1 MRREHRVGIA
11 FLIGAIATLAVFW
24 SIGSMFLDGYVLDL
38 GVMDFINHQYAAF
51 LLMYLPL
58 GTLAVVLLGAALAH
72 LAGERGAVLT
82 GRVFGEGADRR
93 WMMYGTAAGV
103 ILPVLV
109 RILLLEG
116 MPLAD
121 DEDAYRFQAQLLVTG
136 RLVAESP
143 PLKLFFDAP
152 FMINDGKYY
161 AQYFMGWPIL
171 MAPGVWL
178 GITGFMN
185 ALYFGVT
192 VVPLFLAARR
202 LAGSAWAKVAVL
214 LLLTS
219 PMLLVA
225 AATELSH
232 TSCMAA
238 LAWLVWLV
246 MRASDDDAPTW
257 VHAAA
262 ATAFSLAFLVRPAT
276 ALGLGAPLLAAWCWT
291 SLRRGTGRGAAVVAF
306 VVPAVVLS
314 GIFFGINQIQNGNP
328 LVASYTRGTEYAA
341 ENGHRFI
348 TNVMPENDQV
358 KEFGT
363 LDPSQILA
371 RGGVGLLRLNFA
383 LFGWPSSLALLLV
396 VGFAGWRRW
405 IWASLIAFAALHALA
420 RDAGIDTFGPV
431 HYTEAALPVIL
442 LTAAGFSRLHGWIA
456 SADAPHET
464 LRRAAVPSL
473 AASLVV
479 VAAVAYTPV
488 RWGAIARIASALRV
502 PYEQVADAGLA
513 EAVVF
518 TSRPFASRCAILP
531 TRPQRVFHPLNDPDL
546 RNSVLWA
553 NHLTVE
559 EDRRLME
566 HFPGRSGYIQLWD
579 LGCQLHLIPLDTA
592 DPAIIPRGNI
602 GGTEEGL
609 PP

>member
-1 MRREHRVGIA
+1 MQYEHRIGVA
-11 FLIGAIATLAVFW
+11 CLIGAVVTLAVFW

-58 GTLAVVLLGAALAH
+58 GTLAVGLLGAALPN
-72 LAGERGAVLT
+72 LAGDRGAALVEK
-82 GRVFGEGADRR
+82 VFGEGADRR
-93 WMMYGTAAGV
+93 WMVYATAVGV

-109 RILLLEG
+109 RILLLQG

-152 FMINDGKYY
+152 FMINDGRYY

-185 ALYFGVT
+185 ALYFGAT

-202 LAGSAWAKVAVL
+202 LAGSAWAKVGVI

-238 LAWLVWLV
+238 LAWLVWLA

-257 VHAAA
+257 VHAGVAA
-262 ATAFSLAFLVRPAT
+262 AFSLAFLVRPAT
-276 ALGLGAPLLAAWCWT
+276 ALGLGAPLVVAWAWT
-291 SLRRGTGRGAAVVAF
+291 SLRRESGRGAAVVAF
-306 VVPAVVLS
+306 VVPAVILAGV
-314 GIFFGINQIQNGNP
+314 FFGINQLQNGNP
-328 LVASYTRGTEYAA
+328 LVTSYTRGTEYAA
-341 ENGHRFI
+341 ENGYRFI
-348 TNVMPENDQV
+348 TNVMPENAQV
-358 KEFGT
+358 KEFGN

-396 VGFAGWRRW
+396 AGVAGWRRW
-405 IWASLIAFAALHALA
+405 IWASVVAFAALHALA

-431 HYTEAALPVIL
+431 HYTEAGLPVIL
-442 LTAAGFSRLHGWIA
+442 LSTAGLARLHGWLDGL
-456 SADAPHET
+456 DAPRPA
-464 LRRAAVPSL
+464 LRRAVVPAI
-473 AASLVV
+473 AAALVV
-479 VAAVAYTPV
+479 VAAATYTPV
-488 RWGAIARIASALRV
+488 RWGAIARITSALRV

-518 TSRPFASRCAILP
+518 TSRPFASRCAIMP
-531 TRPQRVFHPLNDPDL
+531 TKPQRVFHPLNDPDL

-566 HFPGRSGYIQLWD
+566 QFPGRTGYIQLWD

-592 DPAIIPRGNI
+592 DPAVIPRGKI
-602 GGTEEGL
+602 GGSEEGL
-609 PP
+609 AP